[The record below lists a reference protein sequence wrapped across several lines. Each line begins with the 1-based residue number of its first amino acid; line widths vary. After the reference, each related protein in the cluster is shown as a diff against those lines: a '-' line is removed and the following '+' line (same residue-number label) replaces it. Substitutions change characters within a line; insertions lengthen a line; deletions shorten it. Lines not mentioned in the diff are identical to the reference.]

1 MCSVKVCFQ
10 LATAVHTVNLALGGG
25 PKQEDHELKIG
36 LDYIAKLL
44 KIWGCRGELVF
55 KSVQTRPDRL
65 LSLSLYNEAKPGP
78 F

>member
-1 MCSVKVCFQ
+1 
-10 LATAVHTVNLALGGG
+10 
-25 PKQEDHELKIG
+25 LKIG